1 MKWVF
6 ANAHE
11 SLPIEPWIELKSKR
25 QKKANSIETIYTK
38 LVQFAGSPRAWG
50 RSARGTCNSIV
61 IEQSEAWLIW
71 TLRTR
76 THTCTHTHTPNKG
89 QCHLSQCCSFDTSQL
104 LSELQLELHPS
115 ILKRVFCYLSLYLY
129 SCTCTCLCVC
139 VPVAACDSVCPVA
152 NALAPFLWPRDA
164 PIYSVSSSP
173 FIRSP
178 APLACGYNQL
188 GFLAKFLHSFR
199 DFVQFPLTNAR
210 STHSNIQSFT
220 RSTFWHTQI
229 VGNSEKYPNLCGG
242 VLCPGLNNILNPIQ
256 VWVHITRIGQRNWY
270 NLRIKIPCS
279 VLQLCSWL
287 PCFNTLTK
295 LTDL

>member
-1 MKWVF
+1 MLVQASQEIVAWKRRSHKKLSIVRWSCCCCCSCSGRNDLQLLPVLIMKWVF

-104 LSELQLELHPS
+104 LSELHPS
-115 ILKRVFCYLSLYLY
+115 IFKRVFCYLSLYLY
-129 SCTCTCLCVC
+129 ICTCTCLFVC

-152 NALAPFLWPRDA
+152 NALAPFFMATRRPHLLSLL
-164 PIYSVSSSP
+164 ISFYKV
-173 FIRSP
+173 
-178 APLACGYNQL
+178 AC
-188 GFLAKFLHSFR
+188 
-199 DFVQFPLTNAR
+199 
-210 STHSNIQSFT
+210 ST
-220 RSTFWHTQI
+220 
-229 VGNSEKYPNLCGG
+229 
-242 VLCPGLNNILNPIQ
+242 GLRL
-256 VWVHITRIGQRNWY
+256 
-270 NLRIKIPCS
+270 
-279 VLQLCSWL
+279 
-287 PCFNTLTK
+287 
-295 LTDL
+295 